1 MTKEIS
7 LRAIDIP
14 TMHKFGIGFD
24 NMFDE
29 LLRMTAQQTT
39 VNYPPHNVIKIA
51 EETILIEVAVAGFK
65 EGDISVVVSD
75 NVLTISGSKPSVVEN
90 ANYEY
95 YHRGISSR
103 DFSRQFTLADYVE
116 INEATVENGILSIIL
131 ERKLPEYKKPK
142 QIAIKYHK

>member
-1 MTKEIS
+1 MTREIN

-29 LLRMTAQQTT
+29 LLRMTAQQAS
-39 VNYPPHNVIKIA
+39 VNYPPHNVIKIT
-51 EETILIEVAVAGFK
+51 EEIILIEVAVAGFK

-75 NVLTISGSKPSVVEN
+75 NVLTISGSKPEVIEN
-90 ANYEY
+90 ATYEY

-116 INEATVENGILSIIL
+116 VNEATVEDGILSVVL

-142 QIAIKYHK
+142 QIAIKYNK